1 MPIPAFVFS
10 LSGDVNIQAGR
21 IFTVSYAG
29 ENSRTKK
36 SALTQKSIRS
46 GHLLSLQPSPVVRI
60 KNILFGS
67 ITNLSKKDS
76 QAAQCLMLD

>member
-10 LSGDVNIQAGR
+10 LFGDVSIQPGQ

-29 ENSRTKK
+29 ESSRTKK
-36 SALTQKSIRS
+36 SALTHKSIQS

-60 KNILFGS
+60 KNILFGP

-76 QAAQCLMLD
+76 QAVQCLMLD